1 MEAGKTIRCHE
12 KKTHL
17 STSSKPARLR
27 DVAREAGVSVAT
39 ASLVLSQAEGWERI
53 SKPTQDRVIDVAERL
68 DYHAHRLARGL
79 RLQHSMQVGL
89 VIPNIF
95 HPFMPPLIRGVGDV
109 VRLNGYNLILLDM
122 STSDAGEA
130 ERCVSTLRGGG
141 IDGLIIQGMAEEFG
155 PSLKNLPVVYI
166 DEYRV
171 TPVVRFDA
179 EKAGY
184 ELTQHLIR
192 EGHRRIGFVG
202 SSVRRD
208 TFIMRQQGYEKA
220 LADAGIERNLDY
232 VCEVSVN
239 VEGGIRAAQWLV
251 SFEQPPS
258 AVVVCTDAIAL
269 GLLPTLYRLDMRI
282 PLDIAVASI
291 DDVEL
296 AALTI
301 PPLTCIHVPAYE
313 IGSRAAKMLLRIL
326 SGTQLSHAVDVVP
339 TPLIIRESSR
349 QIRKHCEREV
359 CGQAFK
365 DD

>member
-1 MEAGKTIRCHE
+1 VKTVGSGKTIHYRK
-12 KKTHL
+12 KKTH
-17 STSSKPARLR
+17 SSSSSKPARLR

-39 ASLVLSQAEGWERI
+39 VSLVLSRAEGCERI
-53 SKPTQDRVIDVAERL
+53 SKPTQDRVVDAAERL
-68 DYHAHRLARGL
+68 DYHTHCLARGL

-95 HPFMPPLIRGVGDV
+95 HPYMPPLIRGVGDV
-109 VRLNGYNLILLDM
+109 VRSNGYNLILLDM

-130 ERCVSTLRGGG
+130 EECVSTLRGGG
-141 IDGLIIQGMAEEFG
+141 IDGLIIQGMADEFG

-171 TPVVRFDA
+171 APVVRFDA

-184 ELTQHLIR
+184 ELTQHLIH
-192 EGHRRIGFVG
+192 EGHRNIGFIG
-202 SSVRRD
+202 SDVQRD
-208 TFIMRQQGYEKA
+208 TFVMRQRGYEKA
-220 LADAGIERNLDY
+220 LTDAGIERNADFM
-232 VCEVSVN
+232 CEVSVN
-239 VEGGIRAAQWLV
+239 VEGGIRAAQWIT

-269 GLLPTLYRLDMRI
+269 GLLPSLHRLGVRI

-296 AALTI
+296 AALTM

-313 IGSRAAKMLLRIL
+313 IGSCAAKMLLRIL
-326 SGTQLSHAVDVVP
+326 RGTQLNHEVNIVP

-349 QIRKHCEREV
+349 QVNQDSGKEGI
-359 CGQAFK
+359 
-365 DD
+365 